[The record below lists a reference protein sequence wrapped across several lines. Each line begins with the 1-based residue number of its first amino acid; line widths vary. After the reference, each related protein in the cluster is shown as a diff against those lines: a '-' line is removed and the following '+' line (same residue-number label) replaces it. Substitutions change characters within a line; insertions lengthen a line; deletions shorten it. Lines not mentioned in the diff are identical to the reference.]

1 MQCWPR
7 YANLNFDL
15 NHYLTVNIWIFTV
28 KFWTDCICGMDGPI
42 DMKQEG
48 YKSLDLIHDL
58 DLGFWRLDFENN
70 CIWGITWDI
79 TSVHGKHHFVIHLLY
94 QVVVVTTG
102 VTLETWPFLPQAF
115 YFVSVVTAVALPYY
129 DMGRRWRWSYY
140 IKGISV
146 SSDE

>member
-15 NHYLTVNIWIFTV
+15 NYYLAMNIWIFTV
-28 KFWTDCICGMDGPI
+28 KFWNDCICGMDGPI

-70 CIWGITWDI
+70 CIWGITSDI
-79 TSVHGKHHFVIHLLY
+79 TSEHGKHLFVIHLLY
-94 QVVVVTTG
+94 QVVVFTSE
-102 VTLETWPFLPQAF
+102 VTLETWAFLP
-115 YFVSVVTAVALPYY
+115 
-129 DMGRRWRWSYY
+129 
-140 IKGISV
+140 
-146 SSDE
+146 